1 MEGWGCPYS
10 GTRASQGPGTAGRTD
25 RAGAEE
31 RLFRWLLFPQLS
43 RSQQLRVRMGRSE
56 VRDLRKEL
64 EGWWENW
71 NLLEVCDHRCREWP
85 AAWKC
90 VCLHRVQLLRGGSE
104 QPKDGIRQS
113 WGFAGKYSKEKEEQ
127 GWLWWWTT
135 SKEEARIRA
144 RWKTEKGGR
153 ISRRWMA
160 LEGVKQHLEKW
171 LKLGCH
177 QTTVQWSRELGGSTA
192 IPSKF
197 WMEVIFFPEVY
208 KKPNCKLKDIFRHKI
223 LENSPP
229 KPPFLRKLLEDT
241 L

>member
-1 MEGWGCPYS
+1 MRLEIWEKNWRGDERTETSLRSVTIDAENGQQRGS
-10 GTRASQGPGTAGRTD
+10 VFASTA
-25 RAGAEE
+25 
-31 RLFRWLLFPQLS
+31 
-43 RSQQLRVRMGRSE
+43 
-56 VRDLRKEL
+56 
-64 EGWWENW
+64 
-71 NLLEVCDHRCREWP
+71 
-85 AAWKC
+85 
-90 VCLHRVQLLRGGSE
+90 VQLLRGGSE

-192 IPSKF
+192 VPSKF